1 MAAISIP
8 KVWGINPSLAVF
20 RRQLTARNSNIA
32 GWRSFLK
39 THTHANHSL
48 PRTPRTPRTSRT
60 QWQNNERKPIE
71 KIFNK
76 AKNCTAFLLFAYLI
90 CFEVFSIRAKNR
102 WHRQRQKTKKKNYKN
117 CAQTKGKQ
125 TAHTGILKVYSPN
138 WTEYTNTTNVR
149 IHESTKWRAHLT
161 PPLDFPDGL
170 NLAAQ
175 TPPPSGQSKNIS
187 NSHQIYGFLSVY
199 FPIFVI
205 IERQ

>member
-32 GWRSFLK
+32 DWRSFLK

-102 WHRQRQKTKKKNYKN
+102 WHRQRQKTKKKPKKN
-117 CAQTKGKQ
+117 WKKLQKLCTNKRKANSTHG
-125 TAHTGILKVYSPN
+125 HTQSIFTQLN
-138 WTEYTNTTNVR
+138 W
-149 IHESTKWRAHLT
+149 IHEYNECTNPRNGEPT
-161 PPLDFPDGL
+161 
-170 NLAAQ
+170 
-175 TPPPSGQSKNIS
+175 
-187 NSHQIYGFLSVY
+187 
-199 FPIFVI
+199 
-205 IERQ
+205 

>member
-32 GWRSFLK
+32 DWRSFLK

-149 IHESTKWRAHLT
+149 IHEMESPLNSAPWFSWRLEFGG
-161 PPLDFPDGL
+161 P
-170 NLAAQ
+170 N
-175 TPPPSGQSKNIS
+175 PSSIW
-187 NSHQIYGFLSVY
+187 
-199 FPIFVI
+199 PI
-205 IERQ
+205 